1 MSQDAMQSE
10 VRLTPLTPEHAPA
23 MLRWM
28 QQPEVRLNVGVRAE
42 PSLERTRQWIAQA
55 LTPGSGTYAFAI
67 LEGGVHVGNV
77 VLDRVDTYL
86 GTTRLSVYVG
96 DGRGRGVGRA
106 AVRLAVEH
114 AFTVLGLYKVWLT
127 VHAEN
132 VAARRAYEA
141 VGFVEE
147 GRLRGEFL
155 LGERRVDALYMGVLA
170 GELAPGGKRGPA

>member
-1 MSQDAMQSE
+1 
-10 VRLTPLTPEHAPA
+10 
-23 MLRWM
+23 
-28 QQPEVRLNVGVRAE
+28 
-42 PSLERTRQWIAQA
+42 
-55 LTPGSGTYAFAI
+55 
-67 LEGGVHVGNV
+67 
-77 VLDRVDTYL
+77 
-86 GTTRLSVYVG
+86 
-96 DGRGRGVGRA
+96 
-106 AVRLAVEH
+106 
-114 AFTVLGLYKVWLT
+114 VLGLYKVWLT